1 MSKRLLIMRHG
12 EAEPAHASRPD
23 RERVLTL
30 LGKERSLQVGMTLK
44 SENVFPQLI
53 LTSHA
58 VRAKQTVESVLVGL
72 GVDDKNRIPVVQI
85 EDFFGGG
92 ADIFVA
98 EMGALPESVHTVLV
112 VAHNPWLSDVVGIL
126 SGHSVELAP
135 GDLSILVE
143 KNPDGREWAELVTSA
158 RMWLLENL

>member
-92 ADIFVA
+92 ADIFV
-98 EMGALPESVHTVLV
+98 HTVLV